1 MRRLGRRLGPSYN
14 EHVRHFA
21 SFAFVVA
28 LFGASAC
35 GPYVNR
41 GETLY
46 REGRYIEAAEVFELT
61 EAKLKASTSE
71 VCAEYGL
78 YRGLTYLR
86 LDDLRS
92 AHMWLTYAATVER
105 RRPGQLTTDERLL
118 LDRGWKELAERTR
131 TRGVARAERPER
143 FASSEPT
150 VEGTRLG
157 TSPSP
162 NGRRSVTA
170 E

>member
-1 MRRLGRRLGPSYN
+1 MRFLVVPSLLLTI
-14 EHVRHFA
+14 A
-21 SFAFVVA
+21 VA
-28 LFGASAC
+28 AC

-78 YRGLTYLR
+78 YRGLTYLK

-92 AHMWLTYAATVER
+92 AHLWLAYAYGVEHR
-105 RRPGQLTTDERLL
+105 SPGQLTSEEHVL
-118 LDRGWKELAERTR
+118 LDKGWKELEARERS
-131 TRGVARAERPER
+131 RGPEAPTQVA
-143 FASSEPT
+143 ASDT
-150 VEGTRLG
+150 QAQRLSSG
-157 TSPSP
+157 PST
-162 NGRRSVTA
+162 NGRRVVDT

>member
-1 MRRLGRRLGPSYN
+1 MGHSVLFVLAFAIGLGGCS
-14 EHVRHFA
+14 
-21 SFAFVVA
+21 
-28 LFGASAC
+28 
-35 GPYVNR
+35 PYVNR

-61 EAKLKASTSE
+61 EGRLKASPTE

-92 AHMWLTYAATVER
+92 AHVWLTYAATVEK
-105 RRPGQLTTDERLL
+105 RRPGQLTSDERSLL
-118 LDRGWKELAERTR
+118 ERGWKELADRTR
-131 TRGVARAERPER
+131 ARRVTQVEPER
-143 FASSEPT
+143 VASSEP
-150 VEGTRLG
+150 GAAGSRLG
-157 TSPSP
+157 TGASS
-162 NGRRSVTA
+162 NGGRAVIA

>member
-1 MRRLGRRLGPSYN
+1 MRRFVSL
-14 EHVRHFA
+14 
-21 SFAFVVA
+21 VVA
-28 LFGASAC
+28 LLLGSSAC
-35 GPYVNR
+35 SPYVNR

-61 EAKLKASTSE
+61 EARLKASPSE

-92 AHMWLTYAATVER
+92 AHVWLTYAATVER
-105 RRPGQLTTDERLL
+105 HRPGQLTTEERSL

-131 TRGVARAERPER
+131 ARGVARAERPEQV
-143 FASSEPT
+143 ASSEPSA
-150 VEGTRLG
+150 EGSHIG
-157 TSPSP
+157 TSTSP
-162 NGRRSVTA
+162 NGRRSVAA

>member
-1 MRRLGRRLGPSYN
+1 VRRLL
-14 EHVRHFA
+14 
-21 SFAFVVA
+21 SFAFVVS
-28 LFGASAC
+28 LLASGC
-35 GPYVNR
+35 SPYVNR

-61 EAKLKASTSE
+61 EAKLRASTSE

-92 AHMWLTYAATVER
+92 AQVWLTYAITVEKKL
-105 RRPGQLTTDERLL
+105 PGQLTSDERVMLHQ
-118 LDRGWKELAERTR
+118 GWKELAERTR
-131 TRGVARAERPER
+131 ARGVAHPEPER
-143 FASSEPT
+143 VASSESSGSSAHP
-150 VEGTRLG
+150 GAG
-157 TSPSP
+157 PPS
-162 NGRRSVTA
+162 NGRRSVIA